1 MFAFSKKFRFT
12 AVVATAAAALL
23 MNSCGGKA
31 AMGAGSAPAAQRGGF
46 QTISS
51 PADELEEIK
60 NSLEDRQIP
69 CGIGIGESNN
79 QQIARNVSADNARA
93 ALATSIGTQVQR
105 LSESYAQNVNN
116 QAKTIW
122 EEGVRQITNEH
133 VRGARVHRTITQFNQ
148 ETGAYQVFTLIILDP
163 SIFKAA
169 IVEAMERQE
178 EFELRVKKDD
188 MMSKLDANIAL
199 YNEQYRGR

>member
-1 MFAFSKKFRFT
+1 MFVLSKKVRFT
-12 AVVATAAAALL
+12 AVVATVAAAFF

-31 AMGAGSAPAAQRGGF
+31 AKGGGADHQASRGF
-46 QTISS
+46 QTITT
-51 PADELEEIK
+51 PADELEDLK
-60 NSLEDRQIP
+60 NQLEDQMIP
-69 CGIGIGESNN
+69 AAVGIGESNN
-79 QQIARNVSADNARA
+79 QQIARTVSADNARA
-93 ALATSIGTQVQR
+93 ALATSIGAQVQR

-122 EEGVRQITNEH
+122 EEGVRQLTNEH
-133 VRGARVHRTITQFNQ
+133 VRGARVHKSVTQYND

-169 IVEAMERQE
+169 VADAMAREE

-199 YNEQYRGR
+199 YNEQYSGR